1 LRRAALEAFAVSA
14 DRFGEDEMKIVT
26 LVITAGLL
34 ATAAPVL
41 AQTAKETDCTYQ
53 ADVVEAVRQ
62 ARIERVKERKVAAH
76 VEATAPSWPEKY
88 NAVVPLVAP
97 WVYEMKMSDVKA
109 NDLGAAWKEMCM
121 GQ

>member
-1 LRRAALEAFAVSA
+1 
-14 DRFGEDEMKIVT
+14 MKIVT
-26 LVITAGLL
+26 VAITASLL

-62 ARIERVKERKVAAH
+62 ARIERVKERKVPAH
-76 VEATAPSWPEKY
+76 VQAAAPGWPEKY

-97 WVYEMKMSDVKA
+97 WVYEMKMADVKA

-121 GQ
+121 GR

>member
-1 LRRAALEAFAVSA
+1 
-14 DRFGEDEMKIVT
+14 MKIVT
-26 LVITAGLL
+26 VAITAGLL

-62 ARIERVKERKVAAH
+62 ARIERVKERKVPAH
-76 VEATAPSWPEKY
+76 VQAAAPGWPEKY

-97 WVYEMKMSDVKA
+97 WVYEMKMADVKA

-121 GQ
+121 GR